1 LRYRP
6 FARTGMAVSSISL
19 ALDGAEAELSAG
31 DWRDLL
37 HASFEEGVN
46 TFEIIRPTPALMAGF
61 AEGAAAVQRHLIYV
75 MLRIGADADPRE
87 TPDWIY
93 DVLNQVGLDRFNML
107 SLELG
112 DLAPGEVASPVLLS
126 AMRRAKDTGQ
136 ADRLAVVGAGEALHE
151 PVRSGLF
158 EALIT
163 PFNLLSSWRERNLIR
178 SALECRMGVIGFD
191 HCPAALDGLID
202 DAFEAAKSTQVFKRR
217 RALAG
222 VGTYAFLKRT
232 TGWSVDQLCLGY
244 ALTEPAVASVQVRP
258 TDREHLST
266 LAEAADRDLPAAVT
280 AQIEMARFSV
290 DGTGGADRRGARR
303 SA

>member
-1 LRYRP
+1 MRYRP
-6 FARTGMAVSSISL
+6 FARTGTAVSSISV
-19 ALDGAEAELSAG
+19 ALDGAEDELSAG
-31 DWRDLL
+31 DWRDLM

-46 TFEIIRPTPALMAGF
+46 TFEIIRPNPALLTGF
-61 AEGAAAVQRHLIYV
+61 AEGAAAVQRQLIFV
-75 MLRIGADADPRE
+75 MLRIAADADPRE

-112 DLAPGEVASPVLLS
+112 DLPPGEVASPILLS
-126 AMRRAKDTGQ
+126 AMRRAKESGQ
-136 ADRLAVVGAGEALHE
+136 TDRLAVVGAGEALDA

-163 PFNLLSSWRERNLIR
+163 PFNLLSGWSERHLIR
-178 SALECRMGVIGFD
+178 SALERHMGVIGFD
-191 HCPAALDGLID
+191 HCPAALGGLIE
-202 DAFEAAKSTQVFKRR
+202 DAFEAAKSPNFFKRT

-232 TGWSVDQLCLGY
+232 AGWSVDQLCLGY

-258 TDREHLST
+258 MDREHLAT

-280 AQIEMARFSV
+280 AQIEMARFSGE
-290 DGTGGADRRGARR
+290 GTGGSDRRGARR

>member
-1 LRYRP
+1 MRYRP
-6 FARTGMAVSSISL
+6 FARTGVAVSSISV
-19 ALDGAEAELSAG
+19 ALDGTEEEFSAG
-31 DWRDLL
+31 DWRDLV
-37 HASFEEGVN
+37 HAAFEEGVN
-46 TFEIIRPTPALMAGF
+46 TFEIIRPTAALMTGF
-61 AEGAAAVQRHLIYV
+61 AEGAAAVKRPLIFV
-75 MLRIGADADPRE
+75 ILRIGADADPRE

-112 DLAPGEVASPVLLS
+112 DLAPGEVASPALLS
-126 AMRRAKDTGQ
+126 AMRRAKDMGQ
-136 ADRLAVVGAGEALHE
+136 SDRLAVVGAGEALDE

-163 PFNLLSSWRERNLIR
+163 PFNLLSGWRERNLIR
-178 SALECRMGVIGFD
+178 SALERQMGVIGCE
-191 HCPAALDGLID
+191 HRPPALGGLID
-202 DAFEAAKSTQVFKRR
+202 DAMEAAKAPSLFKRS

-232 TGWSVDQLCLGY
+232 TGWSIDQLCLGY

-258 TDREHLST
+258 VDREHLAA
-266 LAEAADRDLPAAVT
+266 LAEAGDRDLPASVS

-290 DGTGGADRRGARR
+290 ERAGGGERRSERR